1 MMAEL
6 IEYVSGPTPE
16 IFREKLVDQV
26 FADLEKIA
34 RAAGLGELL
43 AWDMEST
50 GDNRF
55 ECTMTDIDGRS
66 TKVSIEVRPI
76 VLQ

>member
-34 RAAGLGELL
+34 WATGLGELL
-43 AWDMEST
+43 AWDMEVLAE
-50 GDNRF
+50 NRF
-55 ECTMTDIDGRS
+55 QCVITDIDGKEA
-66 TKVSIEVRPI
+66 KVMIELRPI